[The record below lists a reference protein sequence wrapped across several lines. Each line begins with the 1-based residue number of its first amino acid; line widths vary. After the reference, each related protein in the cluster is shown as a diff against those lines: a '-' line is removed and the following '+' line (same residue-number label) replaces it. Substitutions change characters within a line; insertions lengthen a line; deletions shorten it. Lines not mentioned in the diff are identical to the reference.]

1 MDYQDQIHAQLLSS
15 YEVSRLLKGI
25 RLQASIKMQVSPS
38 KFLYTKLL
46 GPSHGNVDI
55 SVNFSRWDK
64 SSDDVTTKVMMANP
78 IELSSVIKLN
88 LFYL

>member
-1 MDYQDQIHAQLLSS
+1 MIN
-15 YEVSRLLKGI
+15 
-25 RLQASIKMQVSPS
+25 P

-55 SVNFSRWDK
+55 SVNFSRGDK
-64 SSDDVTTKVMMANP
+64 LSDEVTTKVMMTNP